1 MAEEFEPTQRVP
13 SYMLA
18 SNTHNT
24 LNNGNGE
31 TQSLFDA
38 TYDFATKFV
47 PLAVASGASQLYNII
62 PTVGSWA
69 SPLTG
74 YKPEQFDFDKAVAE
88 FDSDLS
94 KYYQEHKLGTDALGF
109 VASSL
114 VPGMAGVKIFNA
126 GQKSLQAAIASGKVG
141 TGPYSKALGLL
152 APQRD
157 KYIDAATAALRDTGN
172 VFKLTETNTLKAL
185 AAGTWQNALEGAAFT
200 AVVNATMYESPV
212 LDERSVGDLTGDI
225 LVGAALGGVVG
236 GLISGVTATGA
247 IKRGIA
253 EADTQ
258 IAKFGISDVPTGNMS
273 ESDKLLFTLNQ
284 LEQKTALNPAEM
296 GDLAER
302 AKTLQDSTKSKLQTQ
317 VREGFQNLTGGDTVL
332 AQYLNDTT
340 KLGTAKNAA
349 DNFLDSHRV
358 SRVSSVT
365 SVETQLSKIRT
376 KLKES
381 GDDLSVLSEEES
393 KLYRNTRVSYLKI
406 RGEDAGK
413 VTDERPITLE
423 LADRL
428 GPGERMEVRDAGVQV
443 GKRFFRH
450 ENNIHKPFNLMQAS
464 SAEVQSRY
472 LWANK
477 QPKWEYDPAN
487 LKTVH
492 INDIPLLTK
501 AMNDGLDAI
510 KVMPESGLVNDIY
523 TINGRDSIKSL
534 IERQKADLSSRMVQM
549 ETAPQTVEDFVN
561 TASSMLGIQFNLVSR
576 LGKGFADTIEG
587 VVNNKTV
594 QGQVIAMP
602 LSATH
607 RKSLMANI
615 SELKRLEGHVIFQGL
630 VDSSGVAAQNLKA
643 MTSNYTT
650 PIMQEV
656 IDLSKARNPTLWKS
670 NKPEQIDRRR
680 NVSELFAS
688 AFSYLS
694 SHPDKLKDMPE
705 FNKFAGHL
713 IKPIPQSVLDSVSL
727 RASKLSFTEIASRLD
742 MKESVLRGA
751 HKEGDLF
758 ARNSAMKDY
767 QELVKTAGTRPSE
780 QVSSIDELPTY
791 VKILSDASRYQGLD
805 GHVVDAMT
813 NLRAKASLYDEAT
826 NRTATQFLGT
836 QTPDI
841 PDALL
846 VGSGEVGPSFTGFTR
861 GDYGTLDSMT
871 SRVGQIVDLKIKEK
885 KTAVSDLLTPQLT
898 KLAGN
903 TDAAIEWSMLN
914 ETIRGLPGK
923 FKYAEDA
930 PGIGSRLVN
939 EEGKAIPIKSSIVA
953 DLAKSHIKQNGENEN
968 WLQLF
973 RSAEG
978 NQFNRDPEV
987 FYPIPRN
994 LKDTPHFAFVVDDT
1008 VTGTGHSSMLYAKD
1022 GPSLEVLKAK
1032 VLKEFPEFKIF
1043 NKQESE
1049 EYFKAQGKFEW
1060 ERTIN
1065 ENYINNALARKG
1077 ISSSPLPKTNPQD
1090 IATDMLDWHLGKQAS
1105 LVREAVS
1112 LRYSRQLNL
1121 LRAQSESALG
1131 DAKSVF
1137 GYVSPTAYAENALS
1151 TPATSAMKQ
1160 MLNLQKTDEYPFWST
1175 INKVLDEKVSKVT
1188 SDISKLWQKTTHPDQ
1203 LIEINNSLK
1212 KAGYNGPI
1220 VDDALFEAMNGK
1232 IPRGEL
1238 TSMVA
1243 KANAVL
1249 GTVALRADPMHALT
1263 NVVGHAV
1270 LYGTEA
1276 RAVIDAIKKG
1286 SKEGAGDLAK
1296 LANVRVPGT
1305 ADSIFSHQKIM
1316 ANSFER
1322 LRTQPELKE
1331 YYKKHG
1337 FITTI
1342 MDQYDQTL
1350 DHIAIRGT
1358 DTAKTFDARVA
1369 KVLEGFRGAGQ
1380 TAEKLTG
1387 NKVAEEFN
1395 RFLAADFMKQITD
1408 VAVNRGIMDEAT
1420 SLAYINTFVN
1430 RTQGNFLASQ
1440 RPVLFQGP
1448 IGQAIG
1454 LFQTYQFNLIQQ
1466 TLRHI
1471 GDGNTRNAMAMLGL
1485 QGSIFGLN
1493 GLPAFNAINTHIVGN
1508 AGGNT
1513 QHADLY
1519 QAIFNGAGKEAGEWL
1534 AYGAF
1539 SNMLG
1544 IFDPSLKTN
1553 LYTRGDINPR
1563 SLTLVPTDPSKIPI
1577 VQATG
1582 RFFSNIAEG
1591 INQLSNGAD
1600 MWQTV
1605 LRAVEHNGLSR
1616 PLAGMAQVLGG
1627 FTRES
1632 GQVYA
1637 TNQQGNLLMAHD
1649 ALSMLSLA
1657 RMAGAKPMDESM
1669 VQEAMYR
1676 VNSYRAADTAKRQG
1690 LGEAIKTTILGGEG
1704 LTDQQI
1710 NDFAAN
1716 YVKSGGKQSE
1726 FNQFMA
1732 RQYRNAS
1739 TTQAEQLRSKLTSPY
1754 AIQLQSVM
1762 GGAGTDSY

>member
-1 MAEEFEPTQRVP
+1 MTSEFEPTQRVP
-13 SYMLA
+13 SYLLA
-18 SNTHNT
+18 SNTHTT
-24 LNNGNGE
+24 LNNGEGE
-31 TQSLFDA
+31 RQSLFDA
-38 TYDFATKFV
+38 TYDFATKFI
-47 PLAVASGASQLYNII
+47 PLSLASGASQLYNII
-62 PTVGSWA
+62 PTIGSWA

-74 YKPEQFDFDKAVAE
+74 YKPEQFNFDKAVAE
-88 FDSDLS
+88 FDSDLG

-109 VASSL
+109 VVSSL
-114 VPGMAGVKIFNA
+114 APGLGAVKAFNA
-126 GQKSLQAAIASGKVG
+126 GQKSLQVAIESGKVG
-141 TGPYSKALGLL
+141 TGPLGKSLGLL

-157 KYIDAATAALRDTGN
+157 KYIDAATTALRDSGN

-200 AVVNATMYESPV
+200 AAVNATLYTSPV

-247 IKRGIA
+247 IKRGVA
-253 EADTQ
+253 EADKQ
-258 IAKFGISDVPTGNMS
+258 LAKFGVSDVPTGNMS
-273 ESDKLLFTLNQ
+273 ESDKLIFNLNQ
-284 LEQKTALNPAEM
+284 LEQKSALVPAEV

-302 AKTLQDSTKSKLQTQ
+302 AKRLQDTTTSKLRNQI
-317 VREGFQNLTGGDTVL
+317 RENFQNITGGDTVL

-358 SRVSSVT
+358 SRVSSIT
-365 SVETQLSKIRT
+365 SVETQLSKIKA
-376 KLKES
+376 KLREA
-381 GDDLSVLSEEES
+381 GDDLSVLTEEES

-428 GPGERMEVRDAGVQV
+428 GPGERIELKDMGVQV

-450 ENNIHKPFNLMQAS
+450 ENNIHRPFNLLQAS
-464 SAEVQSRY
+464 LDQVQSRY

-487 LKTVH
+487 LKTLH

-510 KVMPESGLVNDIY
+510 KIMPESGLVTDIY
-523 TINGRDSIKSL
+523 TVNGRDAIKSL
-534 IERQKADLSSRMVQM
+534 IEKQKAELSSRMVQM
-549 ETAPQTVEDFVN
+549 QTAPQTVEDFVN
-561 TASSMLGIQFNLVSR
+561 AASSLLGIQFNLVSR

-594 QGQVIAMP
+594 QGQVIAMS

-615 SELKRLEGHVIFQGL
+615 AELKRLEGHVIFQGL
-630 VDSSGVAAQNLKA
+630 VDSSGVAAQNLRA

-650 PIMQEV
+650 PIMQEI
-656 IDLSKARNPTLWKS
+656 IDLSKARNPALWKS
-670 NKPEQIDRRR
+670 NKPEQIARRR

-694 SHPDKLKDMPE
+694 SHPEKLKSMPE
-705 FNKFAGHL
+705 FDKFAGHL
-713 IKPIPQSVLDSVSL
+713 IRPIPQSILDSVSL
-727 RASKLSFTEIASRLD
+727 RATKLSFTEIASRLD
-742 MKESVLRGA
+742 MKETVLRGTYR
-751 HKEGDLF
+751 EGDLF
-758 ARNSAMKDY
+758 ARNAATKEY
-767 QELVKTAGTRPSE
+767 EELVAAAGTRVSE
-780 QVSSIDELPTY
+780 RVSSIDELPTY
-791 VKILSDASRYQGLD
+791 VKILSDSSRYQGIN

-826 NRTATQFLGT
+826 NRVATQFLGIE
-836 QTPDI
+836 TPAI
-841 PDALL
+841 PDSMLI
-846 VGSGEVGPSFTGFTR
+846 GSGEIGPSFLGFTR
-861 GDYGTLDSMT
+861 GDFGSLDSFT

-885 KTAVSDLLTPQLT
+885 KTAVSDLFTPQLT
-898 KLAGN
+898 KLAGDTN
-903 TDAAIEWSMLN
+903 AAIEWSMLN

-930 PGIGSRLVN
+930 PGIAPRLVN
-939 EEGKAIPIKSSIVA
+939 EEGKIVPIKSSIVA

-973 RSAEG
+973 RSTEG

-1022 GPSLEVLKAK
+1022 GPTLEVLKAK
-1032 VLKEFPEFKIF
+1032 VLKEFPEFKVF
-1043 NKQESE
+1043 NKLESE
-1049 EYFKAQGKFEW
+1049 EYFKARGKFEW

-1077 ISSSPLPKTNPQD
+1077 ISSSPIPKTNPQD
-1090 IATDMLDWHLGKQAS
+1090 IATDMLDWHLSKQAS

-1121 LRAQSESALG
+1121 LRAQAETALG

-1175 INKVLDEKVSKVT
+1175 VNKVLDDKASKVFA
-1188 SDISKLWQKTTHPDQ
+1188 DISKLWEKTTHPDQ
-1203 LIEINNSLK
+1203 LTGINQALK
-1212 KAGYNGPI
+1212 KAGYGDRI
-1220 VDDALFEAMNGK
+1220 VDDALYEAMNGK
-1232 IPRGEL
+1232 VPRGEL

-1249 GTVALRADPMHALT
+1249 GTLALRADPMHALT

-1270 LYGTEA
+1270 LYGSEA
-1276 RAVIDAIKKG
+1276 RAVLDAIKKG
-1286 SKEGAGDLAK
+1286 SVEGAGELAK
-1296 LANVRVPGT
+1296 LSNVRVPGT
-1305 ADSIFSHQKIM
+1305 NDFIFSHQKIM
-1316 ANSFER
+1316 ANSFQR

-1331 YYKKHG
+1331 YYKKNG

-1350 DHIAIRGT
+1350 DHIAIRAT

-1369 KVLEGFRGAGQ
+1369 KVLEGFRETGQ
-1380 TAEKLTG
+1380 AAERLTG

-1408 VAVNRGIMDEAT
+1408 IAVSKGIMDEAAALT
-1420 SLAYINTFVN
+1420 YINTFVN

-1440 RPVLFQGP
+1440 RPILFQGP

-1471 GDGNTRNAMAMLGL
+1471 GDGNTRNALSMLGL
-1485 QGSIFGLN
+1485 QGTIFGLN

-1563 SLTLVPTDPSKIPI
+1563 SLTLVPTDPAKIPI
-1577 VQATG
+1577 VQATT
-1582 RFFSNIAEG
+1582 RFFSNIYEG
-1591 INQLSNGAD
+1591 ISQLSNGAD

-1616 PLAGMAQVLGG
+1616 PLAGIAQVLGG
-1627 FTRES
+1627 LTRET

-1649 ALSMLSLA
+1649 AVSLVSVA
-1657 RMAGAKPMDESM
+1657 RILGAKPLDESI
-1669 VQEAMYR
+1669 VQDALYR
-1676 VNSYRAADTAKRQG
+1676 INSYRSADSAKRQG

-1726 FNQFMA
+1726 FNQFLA

-1739 TTQAEQLRSKLTSPY
+1739 TTQAEQLRSKLNSPY
-1754 AIQLQSVM
+1754 AIQLQSIM
-1762 GGAGTDSY
+1762 GGSE